1 LLDAIG
7 GYVDTASRHEFRD
20 ALQAHRTGP
29 VIERVMAADGSV
41 ISHRSDWVAYVDAPG
56 FFASEVAEG
65 RFILSGHSENI
76 RWKPSV
82 HRNEVRPENT
92 HGDLEL
98 PDERLERCGGAFA
111 SRRPDVSS
119 VWIVLWTSVLP
130 ETDSGDLAPRF
141 GGFEAELEE
150 PEDDDS

>member
-56 FFASEVAEG
+56 FFASEVAER

-76 RWKPSV
+76 RWTP
-82 HRNEVRPENT
+82 
-92 HGDLEL
+92 
-98 PDERLERCGGAFA
+98 RCIG
-111 SRRPDVSS
+111 
-119 VWIVLWTSVLP
+119 T
-130 ETDSGDLAPRF
+130 RF
-141 GGFEAELEE
+141 GPRIRTAISSF
-150 PEDDDS
+150 PTNDSSDTAAPSRVAGRT